1 MKLYADGPTL
11 DEIKMLDNDVDG
23 YTFNPSLFRKLGAN
37 DYLEFS
43 RKISK
48 TIQSKPI
55 SIEVIGD
62 THDECLRQAKVINKI
77 SDNIWVKI
85 PISFTD
91 GSTTKNLIK
100 NLIEEDIKLNITAI
114 FTIDQIKEI
123 IDIVKKSNC
132 ILSIFSGR
140 IYDIGHDA
148 KLKFTEMSQYI
159 HENSNCNSL
168 WASCRMTYDYFTAKD
183 SKADIIT
190 MSPTLIKKMKLFN
203 KDPVQYSK
211 ETVISF
217 YDDAKK
223 AGYKI

>member
-1 MKLYADGPTL
+1 MKLYADGPNFE
-11 DEIKMLDNDVDG
+11 EIKILDVEVDG
-23 YTFNPSLFRKLGAN
+23 YTFNPSLFRKLGAD

-62 THDECLRQAKVINKI
+62 THDECLRQAKVIDKI

-85 PISFTD
+85 PISFTN
-91 GSTTKNLIK
+91 GSTTKNLIR
-100 NLIEEDIKLNITAI
+100 NLIDEEIKLNITAI

-123 IDIVKKSNC
+123 IDVVKNSNS

-140 IYDIGHDA
+140 IYDIGLDA

-159 HENSNCNSL
+159 HENSNCKSL

-183 SKADIIT
+183 STADIIT
-190 MSPTLIKKMKLFN
+190 MSPALIQKMKLFK
-203 KDPVQYSK
+203 KDPVEYSK
-211 ETVISF
+211 ETVIGF

-223 AGYKI
+223 AGYEI